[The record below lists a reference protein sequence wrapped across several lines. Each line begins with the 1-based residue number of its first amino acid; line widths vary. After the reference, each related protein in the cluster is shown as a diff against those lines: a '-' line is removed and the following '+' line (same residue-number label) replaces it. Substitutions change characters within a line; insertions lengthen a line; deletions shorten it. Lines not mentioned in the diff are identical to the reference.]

1 MPGEFKNMRLE
12 TVEEIEKWVFSW
24 VQRQM
29 LYEKA
34 VEEDKITVKETQCLL
49 DEIQSYNRRV
59 QNEAQLF

>member
-1 MPGEFKNMRLE
+1 MPGEFKNMRPE

-34 VEEDKITVKETQCLL
+34 VEEDKLAVRETECLL
-49 DEIQSYNRRV
+49 DEIKSYNERV